1 VLELQREA
9 IKSNC
14 VVADLVRN
22 AYFIAKKLNI
32 PNIQEW
38 LTHELNQYPL
48 ENKDVI
54 PEYRIIVMN
63 IKGRTLS
70 GWVSAIIDPNF
81 NELEKFYCFFS
92 IAEIE
97 KIINTE
103 DDFVY
108 IKIPVESHA
117 ILCKLLD
124 VETDFRGC
132 FHKATLLKILEQVK
146 TKILE
151 WSIELENR
159 GILGENLMFTSE
171 EKSKAITI
179 NNNFYGNLKNTQI
192 QQSSDNSSQ
201 VQSINETSFD
211 LVQIKELVNEINEHS
226 QSIKFTNESQ
236 SQDFNSNLFMISQEL
251 QSNTPNKSNIKA
263 SILSVKTILESVAA
277 SIITTG
283 IIHSINTILN

>member
-1 VLELQREA
+1 MTTNSLVLELQREA

-92 IAEIE
+92 IAE
-97 KIINTE
+97 
-103 DDFVY
+103 V
-108 IKIPVESHA
+108 IPP
-117 ILCKLLD
+117 K
-124 VETDFRGC
+124 
-132 FHKATLLKILEQVK
+132 
-146 TKILE
+146 
-151 WSIELENR
+151 
-159 GILGENLMFTSE
+159 
-171 EKSKAITI
+171 KSTI
-179 NNNFYGNLKNTQI
+179 
-192 QQSSDNSSQ
+192 
-201 VQSINETSFD
+201 
-211 LVQIKELVNEINEHS
+211 
-226 QSIKFTNESQ
+226 
-236 SQDFNSNLFMISQEL
+236 
-251 QSNTPNKSNIKA
+251 
-263 SILSVKTILESVAA
+263 
-277 SIITTG
+277 
-283 IIHSINTILN
+283 